1 MDRVAILVSAGTN
14 IQLLGV
20 AKSHSG
26 TGANQANEICNLTD
40 DWNLSERITAMG
52 FDTTAANTGIRNGTC
67 ALVEKK
73 LGRDLLWL
81 ACRHH
86 VSEILMTAASSTL
99 FPSKGPSVSI
109 FVKFR
114 STWST
119 INHDFEPSMVDFNIL
134 QELGDEKDYIIE
146 FLRGQLALEHHRN
159 DYKELLEVALAFLGF
174 HEITFKAPG
183 AHSNAR
189 WMAKAIYYL
198 KIWLF
203 RDQFQLNSDEKEKIP
218 IMCMFILRIYI
229 FSWFTAPSSS
239 SAARND
245 LFLSKKLIFLKDT
258 YQEHKVNVYKAAASR
273 LANHLW
279 YLSEE
284 LVAMAFF
291 DSKISIE
298 EKKKMIHNL
307 KYRTGSDVRKIKLEI
322 ASIDAMKSYEISNCV
337 SQNTMNFFEIS
348 GISANFLKEDPSI
361 WEDLEEYI
369 DARRKVNSM
378 QVVNDCAERGVKL
391 IQDCCGRTKNEEQ
404 LQYLLQVVQ
413 HHREIFPQSTRNAI
427 MEGLAVH

>member
-1 MDRVAILVSAGTN
+1 MAILVSAGTN

-52 FDTTAANTGIRNGTC
+52 FDTTAANTGIRNGAC

-86 VSEILMTAASSTL
+86 VSEILLTAASSTL

-203 RDQFQLNSDEKEKIP
+203 RDQFPLNSDEKEKIP

-229 FSWFTAPSSS
+229 FSWLTAPSSS

-307 KYRTGSDVRKIKLEI
+307 KYRTGSDVRQIKLEI

-348 GISANFLKEDPSI
+348 GIP
-361 WEDLEEYI
+361 
-369 DARRKVNSM
+369 
-378 QVVNDCAERGVKL
+378 
-391 IQDCCGRTKNEEQ
+391 
-404 LQYLLQVVQ
+404 
-413 HHREIFPQSTRNAI
+413 
-427 MEGLAVH
+427 